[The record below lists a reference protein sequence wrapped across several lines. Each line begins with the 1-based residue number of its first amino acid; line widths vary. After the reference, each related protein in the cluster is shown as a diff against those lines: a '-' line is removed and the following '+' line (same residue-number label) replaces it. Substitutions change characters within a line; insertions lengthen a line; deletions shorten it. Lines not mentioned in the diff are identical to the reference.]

1 VRIGAPD
8 YPRVEAI
15 ALSRPSPESRLR
27 ELGIELP
34 RPPLP
39 RGQYV
44 PGKVAGDLLFVSGA
58 YPTRPDES
66 GAGDVL
72 PYRGQLGRDLTVEQG
87 QAAARLVAIN
97 LLAMARLIAGDI
109 DHVCS
114 VIRLTGYVNAA
125 PGFTEAPAVLDGAS
139 RLFVELFGPVAGS
152 HGRTALYQPGL
163 PDDAPLTAE
172 LLLELDQPCRRGRA
186 SGMDAR

>member
-1 VRIGAPD
+1 VPIGAAD
-8 YPRVEAI
+8 YRRVDVI
-15 ALSRPSPESRLR
+15 VRSGTSPESRLH

-44 PGKVAGDLLFVSGA
+44 PGKVAGSLLFVSGA

-72 PYRGQLGRDLTVEQG
+72 PYRGQLGGDLTVEQG

-97 LLAMARLIAGDI
+97 LLAMARSIVGDL
-109 DHVCS
+109 DRVRS

-125 PGFTEAPAVLDGAS
+125 PGFVAAPDVLDGAS
-139 RLFVELFGPVAGS
+139 LLLLEVFGPNSGG
-152 HGRTALYQPGL
+152 HCRMALYQSAL

-172 LLLELDQPCRRGRA
+172 LLLDLH
-186 SGMDAR
+186 